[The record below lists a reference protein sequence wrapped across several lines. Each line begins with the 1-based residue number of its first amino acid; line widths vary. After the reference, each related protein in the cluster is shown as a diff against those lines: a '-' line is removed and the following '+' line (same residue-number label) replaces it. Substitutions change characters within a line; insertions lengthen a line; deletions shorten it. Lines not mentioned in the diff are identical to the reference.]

1 MYSYKL
7 AKRLFVPGRSCHF
20 KPLVTGSENIGTKT
34 EHQQKR
40 IHHPAKA
47 SVESFTF
54 KQRFELRLEQSLKI
68 LNELGKW
75 MADTQ
80 KEVLPKSPIG
90 QAIAYCIPRWDNLL
104 NYLHD
109 GSFEI
114 DNNLAENAM
123 RPIARGR

>member
-1 MYSYKL
+1 
-7 AKRLFVPGRSCHF
+7 
-20 KPLVTGSENIGTKT
+20 
-34 EHQQKR
+34 
-40 IHHPAKA
+40 
-47 SVESFTF
+47 
-54 KQRFELRLEQSLKI
+54 
-68 LNELGKW
+68 